1 MLKWQF
7 FIKSGLKVNSFSVI
21 VLFYGR
27 NENGNKSCFYN
38 RKKVL
43 LLLNPSADLFPNIL
57 KENFYDISDFQEQNS
72 CAGKRKGV

>member
-7 FIKSGLKVNSFSVI
+7 FIKSGFKVNSFSVI

-43 LLLNPSADLFPNIL
+43 LLLKPFPDLFSNIL
-57 KENFYDISDFQEQNS
+57 FQKDICYDVSDLLAQN
-72 CAGKRKGV
+72 VL